1 MNGKIDRLK
10 IIEQAEKY
18 VRAGRLKEA
27 IAEYEKLLEDD
38 PSDVSIN
45 NLVGDLYVRLG
56 QNDKAIKAFEKVADE
71 YEKRSLSSQS
81 LAILKKICRLNP
93 DKPDYFI
100 KMADLYTRQGFLAEA
115 KQEYLRI
122 AEKFLRQKMVEEAIE
137 LYEKVVK
144 LDKDDLNIRIQLA
157 ALYKLNGQQDKAVNE
172 ILKAADLKISLG
184 QIDEAERLLKE
195 SNKLSPD
202 NARTKLRLAQVLR
215 LKGQAEQAQE
225 LARLVLDKIP
235 HDLDAL
241 TFLGNLY
248 FEEGKFA
255 AAKEIFTEVLNFYP
269 LNVNARYKV
278 GRINLAEGNVD
289 RAFEYFEP
297 LIDSYLKKKKE
308 DKAIG
313 LLGLIL
319 TVRNDYIPALE
330 KLVEILRETN
340 DFSRL
345 EKAEERLIEEFK
357 KIGEKGKMLPLYAE
371 LIKLRPA
378 DDQLAREYRELK
390 KELMIKEEEL
400 PPESWALSA
409 EEEEEIQAGLAQAD
423 MYIQEGLIR
432 LARRVIDG
440 LLIRYPNDPLLKQ
453 KLTYI
458 DSLKPS
464 MAKEDLIRKIEKTT
478 AIETQAVRSAKAK
491 EEKDTRRKPEF
502 DLEEQILSEEKISP
516 IDLFTDTGIIP
527 IISSDGREKK
537 FYDLQENIRAE
548 LAMLSAVYMHQKTG
562 VTTQFEKELMTIVND
577 FKKGIKEKIPAEDY
591 QIHLQLGLAFMEQ
604 GLVDEAIEEFN
615 IAAKDKNLILECLT
629 LISHSHRLKGNLEE
643 AESWLN
649 RAIKLV
655 APGTDQY
662 FALMFDL
669 GMIYEQSKEYD
680 KALSIYRD
688 IQSWNPTYQSVSERI
703 NRLQGLAG
711 TSNKTAN

>member
-27 IAEYEKLLEDD
+27 IAEYERLLEDD
-38 PSDVSIN
+38 PADVSIN

-56 QNDKAIKAFEKVADE
+56 QNDRAIKAFEKVADE
-71 YEKRSLSSQS
+71 YEKRSLSSQA

-93 DKPDYFI
+93 EQPDYFI

-122 AEKFLRQKMVEEAIE
+122 AERFLRQKEVEEAIE
-137 LYEKVVK
+137 LYEKITK

-172 ILKAADLKISLG
+172 LLKAADLKISLG
-184 QIDEAERLLKE
+184 QIDEAEKLLKE

-202 NARTKLRLAQVLR
+202 NARTRLRLAQVLR
-215 LKGQAEQAQE
+215 LKGQAGQAQK
-225 LARLVLDKIP
+225 LAREVLSLIP
-235 HDLDAL
+235 HDFEAL

-248 FEEGKFA
+248 YEEAKFE
-255 AAKEIFTEVLNFYP
+255 AAKEIFTEILNFYP
-269 LNVNARYKV
+269 MNVNARYKI
-278 GRINLAEGNVD
+278 GRINLAEGNPD
-289 RAFEYFEP
+289 LAFEYFEP
-297 LIDSYLKKKKE
+297 LIDSYVKKRKE

-319 TVRNDYIPALE
+319 TVRSDHIAGME
-330 KLVEILRETN
+330 KLAQILRESN
-340 DFSRL
+340 DFERL
-345 EKAEERLIEEFK
+345 EKVDERLIEEFK
-357 KIGEKGKMLPLYAE
+357 KTGEKSKMLPYYAE
-371 LIKLRPA
+371 LIKFRPA
-378 DDQLAREYRELK
+378 DDRLAKEYRQLK
-390 KELMIKEEEL
+390 KDLMIKEEEVSA
-400 PPESWALSA
+400 ETWTLSA

-440 LLIRYPNDPLLKQ
+440 LVMRYPNDPLLKQ

-458 DSLKPS
+458 DNLKPS
-464 MAKEDLIRKIEKTT
+464 LTKEDLIRKIEKTT
-478 AIETQAVRSAKAK
+478 VIETQVIRPPKAR
-491 EEKDTRRKPEF
+491 EEKDTRRRAEF
-502 DLEEQILSEEKISP
+502 ELEEQILSEEKISP

-527 IISSDGREKK
+527 IMSSDGREKK

-548 LAMLSAVYMHQKTG
+548 LAMLSAVYLRQKTG
-562 VTTQFEKELMTIVND
+562 ITTQFEKELMTIVSD
-577 FKKGIKEKIPAEDY
+577 FKKSIKEKIPQEDY

-604 GLVDEAIEEFN
+604 DLIDEAIEEFN
-615 IAAKDKNLILECLT
+615 IAAKDKNLTLECLT
-629 LISHSHRLKGNLEE
+629 LISHSHRLKGNAEE

-669 GMIYEQSKEYD
+669 GMIYEQNKEFD

-688 IQSWNPTYQSVSERI
+688 IQSWNPTYQSVGERI
-703 NRLQGLAG
+703 SRLQGLAG
-711 TSNKTAN
+711 TSNTPVN

>member
-27 IAEYEKLLEDD
+27 IAEYERLLEDD
-38 PSDVSIN
+38 PADVSLN

-71 YEKRSLSSQS
+71 YEKRSLSSQA

-122 AEKFLRQKMVEEAIE
+122 AERFLRQKDVEEAIE
-137 LYEKVVK
+137 LYEKITK

-172 ILKAADLKISLG
+172 LLKAADLKISLG
-184 QIDEAERLLKE
+184 QIDEAEKLLKE

-202 NARTKLRLAQVLR
+202 NPRTKLRLAQVLR
-215 LKGQAEQAQE
+215 LKGQAGKAQE
-225 LARLVLDKIP
+225 LAREVLSLIP
-235 HDLDAL
+235 HDLEAL

-248 FEEGKFA
+248 YEEAKFE
-255 AAKEIFTEVLNFYP
+255 AAKEIFTEILNFYP
-269 LNVNARYKV
+269 MNVNARYKI
-278 GRINLAEGNVD
+278 GRINLAEGNPD
-289 RAFEYFEP
+289 LAFEYFEP
-297 LIDSYLKKKKE
+297 LIDSYVKKRKE

-319 TVRNDYIPALE
+319 TVRSDHIPAME
-330 KLVEILRETN
+330 KLAEILRETN
-340 DFSRL
+340 DFERL
-345 EKAEERLIEEFK
+345 EKVDERLIEEFK
-357 KIGEKGKMLPLYAE
+357 KTGEKSKMLPYYAE
-371 LIKLRPA
+371 LIKFRPS
-378 DDQLAREYRELK
+378 DDQLAKDYRELK
-390 KELMIKEEEL
+390 KDLRIKEEEVTAE
-400 PPESWALSA
+400 PGALSA

-440 LLIRYPNDPLLKQ
+440 LVMRYPNDPLLKQ

-458 DSLKPS
+458 DSLKPN
-464 MAKEDLIRKIEKTT
+464 MTKEDLIRKIEKTT
-478 AIETQAVRSAKAK
+478 VIETQVIRPPKAR
-491 EEKDTRRKPEF
+491 EEKDTRRRAEF
-502 DLEEQILSEEKISP
+502 ELEEQILSEEKISP

-527 IISSDGREKK
+527 IMSSDGREKK

-548 LAMLSAVYMHQKTG
+548 LAMLSAIYLRQKTG
-562 VTTQFEKELMTIVND
+562 ITTQFEKELMTIVSD
-577 FKKGIKEKIPAEDY
+577 FKKGIKEKVPQEDY

-604 GLVDEAIEEFN
+604 DLIDEAIEEFN
-615 IAAKDKNLILECLT
+615 IAAKDKNLTLECLT
-629 LISHSHRLKGNLEE
+629 LISHSHRLKGNPEE

-669 GMIYEQSKEYD
+669 GMIYEQNKEFD

-688 IQSWNPTYQSVSERI
+688 IQSWNPTYQSVGERI
-703 NRLQGLAG
+703 SRLQGLAG
-711 TSNKTAN
+711 TSNTPVN

>member
-27 IAEYEKLLEDD
+27 IAEYERLLEDD
-38 PSDVSIN
+38 PADVSLN

-71 YEKRSLSSQS
+71 YEKRSLSSQA

-93 DKPDYFI
+93 DQPDYFI

-122 AEKFLRQKMVEEAIE
+122 AERFLRQKEVEEAIE
-137 LYEKVVK
+137 LYEKITK

-172 ILKAADLKISLG
+172 LLKAADLKINLG
-184 QIDEAERLLKE
+184 QIDEAEKLLKE

-215 LKGQAEQAQE
+215 LKGQAGRAQE
-225 LARLVLDKIP
+225 LAREVLSLIP
-235 HDLDAL
+235 HDFEAL

-248 FEEGKFA
+248 YEEAKFE

-269 LNVNARYKV
+269 MNVNARYKI
-278 GRINLAEGNVD
+278 GRINLAEGNPD
-289 RAFEYFEP
+289 LAFEYFEP
-297 LIDSYLKKKKE
+297 LIDSYVKKRKE

-319 TVRNDYIPALE
+319 TVRSDHIPAME
-330 KLVEILRETN
+330 KLAEILRETN
-340 DFSRL
+340 DFERL
-345 EKAEERLIEEFK
+345 EKVDERLIEEFK
-357 KIGEKGKMLPLYAE
+357 KTGEKSKMLPCYAE
-371 LIKLRPA
+371 LIKFRPA
-378 DDQLAREYRELK
+378 DDQLAKEYRQLK
-390 KELMIKEEEL
+390 KDLMIKEEEV
-400 PPESWALSA
+400 PAETWTLSA

-440 LLIRYPNDPLLKQ
+440 LVMRYPNDPLLKQ

-458 DSLKPS
+458 DNLKPS
-464 MAKEDLIRKIEKTT
+464 LTKEDLIRKIEKTT
-478 AIETQAVRSAKAK
+478 VIETQVIRPPKAR
-491 EEKDTRRKPEF
+491 EEKDTRRRAEF
-502 DLEEQILSEEKISP
+502 ELEEQILSEEKISP

-527 IISSDGREKK
+527 IMSSDGREKK

-548 LAMLSAVYMHQKTG
+548 LAMLSAVYLRQKTG
-562 VTTQFEKELMTIVND
+562 ITTQFEKELMTIVSD
-577 FKKGIKEKIPAEDY
+577 FKKGMREKIPQEDY

-604 GLVDEAIEEFN
+604 DLIDEAIEEFN
-615 IAAKDKNLILECLT
+615 IAAKDKNLTLECLT
-629 LISHSHRLKGNLEE
+629 LISHSHRLKGKAEE

-669 GMIYEQSKEYD
+669 GMIYEQNKEFD

-688 IQSWNPTYQSVSERI
+688 IQSWNPTYQSVGERI
-703 NRLQGLAG
+703 SRLQGLAG
-711 TSNKTAN
+711 TSNTPVN

>member
-27 IAEYEKLLEDD
+27 IAEYERLLEDD
-38 PSDVSIN
+38 LADVSIN

-56 QNDKAIKAFEKVADE
+56 QDDKAIKAFEKVADE
-71 YEKRSLSSQS
+71 YEKRSLSSQA

-93 DKPDYFI
+93 EQPDYFI
-100 KMADLYTRQGFLAEA
+100 RMADLYTRQGFLAEA

-122 AEKFLRQKMVEEAIE
+122 AERFLRQKEVEEAIE
-137 LYEKVVK
+137 LYEKITK

-172 ILKAADLKISLG
+172 LLKAADLKISLG
-184 QIDEAERLLKE
+184 QIDEAEKLLKE

-202 NARTKLRLAQVLR
+202 NARTRLRLAQVLR
-215 LKGQAEQAQE
+215 LKGQAGQAQK
-225 LARLVLDKIP
+225 LAREVLSLIP
-235 HDLDAL
+235 HDFEAL

-248 FEEGKFA
+248 YEEAKFE
-255 AAKEIFTEVLNFYP
+255 AAKEIFTEILNFYP
-269 LNVNARYKV
+269 MNVNARYKI
-278 GRINLAEGNVD
+278 GRINLAEGNPD
-289 RAFEYFEP
+289 LAFEYFEP
-297 LIDSYLKKKKE
+297 LIDSYVKKRKE

-319 TVRNDYIPALE
+319 TVRSDHIATME
-330 KLVEILRETN
+330 KLAQILRESN
-340 DFSRL
+340 DFERL
-345 EKAEERLIEEFK
+345 EKVDERLIEEFK
-357 KIGEKGKMLPLYAE
+357 KTGEKSKMLPYYAE
-371 LIKLRPA
+371 LIKFRPA
-378 DDQLAREYRELK
+378 DDQLAKEYRQLK
-390 KELMIKEEEL
+390 KDLMIKEEEVSA
-400 PPESWALSA
+400 ETWTLSA

-440 LLIRYPNDPLLKQ
+440 LVMRYPNDPLLKQ

-458 DSLKPS
+458 DNLKPS
-464 MAKEDLIRKIEKTT
+464 LAKEDLIRKIEKTT
-478 AIETQAVRSAKAK
+478 VIETQVIRPPKAR
-491 EEKDTRRKPEF
+491 EGKDTRRRAEF
-502 DLEEQILSEEKISP
+502 ELEEQILSEEKISP

-527 IISSDGREKK
+527 IMTSDGREKK

-548 LAMLSAVYMHQKTG
+548 LAMLSAVYLRQKTG
-562 VTTQFEKELMTIVND
+562 ITTQFEKELMTIVSD
-577 FKKGIKEKIPAEDY
+577 FKKSIKEKIPQEDY

-604 GLVDEAIEEFN
+604 DLIDEAIEEFN
-615 IAAKDKNLILECLT
+615 IAAKDKNLTLECLT
-629 LISHSHRLKGNLEE
+629 LISHSHRLKGNAEE

-669 GMIYEQSKEYD
+669 GMIYEQNKEFD
-680 KALSIYRD
+680 KALGIYRD
-688 IQSWNPTYQSVSERI
+688 IQSWNPTYQSVGERI

-711 TSNKTAN
+711 TSNTPVN

>member
-27 IAEYEKLLEDD
+27 IAEYERLLEDD
-38 PSDVSIN
+38 PADVSLN

-71 YEKRSLSSQS
+71 YEKRSLSSQA

-93 DKPDYFI
+93 DQPDYFI

-122 AEKFLRQKMVEEAIE
+122 AERFLRQKEVEEAIE
-137 LYEKVVK
+137 LYEKITK

-172 ILKAADLKISLG
+172 LLKAADLKINLG
-184 QIDEAERLLKE
+184 QIDEAEKLLKE

-215 LKGQAEQAQE
+215 LKGQAGRAQE
-225 LARLVLDKIP
+225 LAREVLSLIP
-235 HDLDAL
+235 HDFEAL

-248 FEEGKFA
+248 YEEAKFE

-269 LNVNARYKV
+269 MNVNARYKI
-278 GRINLAEGNVD
+278 GRINLAEGNPD
-289 RAFEYFEP
+289 LAFEYFEP
-297 LIDSYLKKKKE
+297 LIDSYVKKRKE

-319 TVRNDYIPALE
+319 TVRSDHIPAME
-330 KLVEILRETN
+330 KLAEILRETN
-340 DFSRL
+340 DFERL
-345 EKAEERLIEEFK
+345 EKVDERLIEEFK
-357 KIGEKGKMLPLYAE
+357 KTGEKSKMLPCYAE
-371 LIKLRPA
+371 LIKFRPA
-378 DDQLAREYRELK
+378 DDQLAKEYRQLK
-390 KELMIKEEEL
+390 KDLMIKEEEV
-400 PPESWALSA
+400 PAETWTLSA

-440 LLIRYPNDPLLKQ
+440 LVMRYPNDPLLKQ

-458 DSLKPS
+458 DNLKPS
-464 MAKEDLIRKIEKTT
+464 LTKEDLIRKIEKTT
-478 AIETQAVRSAKAK
+478 VIETQVIRPPKAR
-491 EEKDTRRKPEF
+491 EEKDTRRRAEF
-502 DLEEQILSEEKISP
+502 ELEEQILSEEKISP

-527 IISSDGREKK
+527 IMSSDGREKK

-548 LAMLSAVYMHQKTG
+548 LAMLSAVYLRQKTG
-562 VTTQFEKELMTIVND
+562 ITTQFEKELMTIVSD
-577 FKKGIKEKIPAEDY
+577 FKKGMREKIPQEDY

-604 GLVDEAIEEFN
+604 GLIDEAIEEFN
-615 IAAKDKNLILECLT
+615 IAAKDKNLTLECLT
-629 LISHSHRLKGNLEE
+629 LISHSHRLKGKAEE

-669 GMIYEQSKEYD
+669 GMIYEQNKEFD

-688 IQSWNPTYQSVSERI
+688 IQSWNPTYQSVGERI
-703 NRLQGLAG
+703 SRLQGLAG
-711 TSNKTAN
+711 TSNTPVN

>member
-225 LARLVLDKIP
+225 LARQVLDKIP

-269 LNVNARYKV
+269 LNVNARYKI

-440 LLIRYPNDPLLKQ
+440 LVMRYPNDPLLKQ

-502 DLEEQILSEEKISP
+502 DLEEEILSEEKISP

>member
-27 IAEYEKLLEDD
+27 IAEYERLLEDD
-38 PSDVSIN
+38 PADVSLN

-71 YEKRSLSSQS
+71 YEKRSLSSQA

-93 DKPDYFI
+93 DQPDYFI

-122 AEKFLRQKMVEEAIE
+122 AERFLRQKEVEEAIE
-137 LYEKVVK
+137 LYEKITK

-172 ILKAADLKISLG
+172 LLKAADLKINLG
-184 QIDEAERLLKE
+184 QIDEAEKLLKE

-215 LKGQAEQAQE
+215 LKGQAGRAQE
-225 LARLVLDKIP
+225 LAREVLSLIP
-235 HDLDAL
+235 HDFEAL

-248 FEEGKFA
+248 YEEAKFE

-269 LNVNARYKV
+269 MNVNARYKI
-278 GRINLAEGNVD
+278 GRINLAEGNPD
-289 RAFEYFEP
+289 LAFEYFEP
-297 LIDSYLKKKKE
+297 LIDSYVKKRKE

-319 TVRNDYIPALE
+319 TVRSDHIPAME
-330 KLVEILRETN
+330 KLAEILRETN
-340 DFSRL
+340 DFERL
-345 EKAEERLIEEFK
+345 EKVDERLIEEFK
-357 KIGEKGKMLPLYAE
+357 KTGEKSKMLPCYAE
-371 LIKLRPA
+371 LIKFRPA
-378 DDQLAREYRELK
+378 DDQLAKEYRQLK
-390 KELMIKEEEL
+390 KDLMIKEEEV
-400 PPESWALSA
+400 PAETWTLSA

-440 LLIRYPNDPLLKQ
+440 LVMRYPNDPLLKQ

-458 DSLKPS
+458 DNLKPS
-464 MAKEDLIRKIEKTT
+464 LTKEDLIRKIEKTT
-478 AIETQAVRSAKAK
+478 VIETQVIRPPKAR
-491 EEKDTRRKPEF
+491 EEKDTRRRAEF
-502 DLEEQILSEEKISP
+502 ELEEQILSEEKISP

-527 IISSDGREKK
+527 IMSSDGREKK

-548 LAMLSAVYMHQKTG
+548 LAMLSAVYLRQKTG
-562 VTTQFEKELMTIVND
+562 ITTQFEKELMTIVSD
-577 FKKGIKEKIPAEDY
+577 FKKGMREKIPQEDY

-604 GLVDEAIEEFN
+604 DLIDEAIEEFN
-615 IAAKDKNLILECLT
+615 IAAKDKNLTLECLT
-629 LISHSHRLKGNLEE
+629 LISHSHRLKGKAEE

-669 GMIYEQSKEYD
+669 GMIYEQNKEFD

-688 IQSWNPTYQSVSERI
+688 IQSWNPTYQSVGERI
-703 NRLQGLAG
+703 SRLQSLAG
-711 TSNKTAN
+711 TSNTPVN

>member
-56 QNDKAIKAFEKVADE
+56 QNDKAIKAFEKVATE
-71 YEKRSLSSQS
+71 YEKRSLNSQA

-122 AEKFLRQKMVEEAIE
+122 AERFLRQKDVEEAIE
-137 LYEKVVK
+137 LYEKVAK

-172 ILKAADLKISLG
+172 LLKAADLKISLG
-184 QIDEAERLLKE
+184 QIDEAEKLLKE

-215 LKGQAEQAQE
+215 LKGQAPQAQE
-225 LARLVLDKIP
+225 LTRQVLDKIP

-255 AAKEIFTEVLNFYP
+255 QAKEIFTEVLNFYP
-269 LNVNARYKV
+269 MNVNARYKIA
-278 GRINLAEGNVD
+278 RINLAEGNVD
-289 RAFEYFEP
+289 GAFEYFEP

-330 KLVEILRETN
+330 KLVEILRETS

-345 EKAEERLIEEFK
+345 EKVEERLIEEFK
-357 KIGEKGKMLPLYAE
+357 KIGEKGKMLPYYAE
-371 LIKLRPA
+371 LIKLRPT
-378 DDQLAREYRELK
+378 DEQLAREYRELK

-400 PPESWALSA
+400 PPETWALSA

-423 MYIQEGLIR
+423 IYIQEGLVR

-440 LLIRYPNDPLLKQ
+440 LLLRYPNDPLLKQ
-453 KLTYI
+453 KLSYI

-464 MAKEDLIRKIEKTT
+464 LNKEDLIHKIEKTT
-478 AIETQAVRSAKAK
+478 AIETQVIRPAKAK
-491 EEKDTRRKPEF
+491 EEKESRRKPEF
-502 DLEEQILSEEKISP
+502 ELEEQILSEEKISP

-577 FKKGIKEKIPAEDY
+577 FKKGIREKIPAEDY

-615 IAAKDKNLILECLT
+615 IAAKDKNLTLECLT

-655 APGTDQY
+655 PPGTDQY

-688 IQSWNPTYQSVSERI
+688 IQSWNPAYQSVSERI
-703 NRLQGLAG
+703 NHLQGLVG
-711 TSNKTAN
+711 TSNTPVN

>member
-10 IIEQAEKY
+10 IIEQAERY

-38 PSDVSIN
+38 PADVSIN

-71 YEKRSLSSQS
+71 YEKRSLNSQA

-172 ILKAADLKISLG
+172 LLKAADLKISLG
-184 QIDEAERLLKE
+184 QIDEAEKLLKE

-202 NARTKLRLAQVLR
+202 NARTKLRLAKVLR
-215 LKGQAEQAQE
+215 LKGQAGQAQE
-225 LARLVLDKIP
+225 LARQVLDKIP

-248 FEEGKFA
+248 FEEGKFS

-269 LNVNARYKV
+269 MNVNARYKI
-278 GRINLAEGNVD
+278 GRINLAEGNPNL
-289 RAFEYFEP
+289 AFEYFEP
-297 LIDSYLKKKKE
+297 LIDSYLKKRKE

-319 TVRNDYIPALE
+319 TVRSDHIPAME
-330 KLVEILRETN
+330 KLAEILRETN
-340 DFSRL
+340 DFDRL
-345 EKAEERLIEEFK
+345 EKVDERLIEEFK
-357 KIGEKGKMLPLYAE
+357 KIGEKSKMLPYYAE
-371 LIKLRPA
+371 LIKLRPT
-378 DDQLAREYRELK
+378 DEQLAREYRELK

-400 PPESWALSA
+400 PPETWALSA

-423 MYIQEGLIR
+423 MYIQEGLVR
-432 LARRVIDG
+432 LARRVIEG
-440 LLIRYPNDPLLKQ
+440 LLVKYPNDPLLKQ
-453 KLTYI
+453 KLSYI
-458 DSLKPS
+458 DNLKPS
-464 MAKEDLIRKIEKTT
+464 LNKEDLIRKIEKTT
-478 AIETQAVRSAKAK
+478 AIETQVIYPKAK
-491 EEKDTRRKPEF
+491 EEKDTRKKPEF

-577 FKKGIKEKIPAEDY
+577 FKKGIREKIPAEDY
-591 QIHLQLGLAFMEQ
+591 QIHLQLGLALWSR
-604 GLVDEAIEEFN
+604 G
-615 IAAKDKNLILECLT
+615 
-629 LISHSHRLKGNLEE
+629 
-643 AESWLN
+643 W
-649 RAIKLV
+649 
-655 APGTDQY
+655 
-662 FALMFDL
+662 
-669 GMIYEQSKEYD
+669 
-680 KALSIYRD
+680 
-688 IQSWNPTYQSVSERI
+688 
-703 NRLQGLAG
+703 
-711 TSNKTAN
+711 

>member
-10 IIEQAEKY
+10 IIEQAERY

-38 PSDVSIN
+38 PADVSIN

-71 YEKRSLSSQS
+71 YEKRSLNSQA

-172 ILKAADLKISLG
+172 LLKAADLKISLG
-184 QIDEAERLLKE
+184 QIDEAEKLLKE

-202 NARTKLRLAQVLR
+202 NARTKLRLAKVLR
-215 LKGQAEQAQE
+215 LKGQAGQAQE
-225 LARLVLDKIP
+225 LARQVLDKIP

-248 FEEGKFA
+248 FEEGKFS

-269 LNVNARYKV
+269 MNVNARYKI
-278 GRINLAEGNVD
+278 GRINLAEGNPNL
-289 RAFEYFEP
+289 AFEYFEP
-297 LIDSYLKKKKE
+297 LIDSYLKKRKE

-319 TVRNDYIPALE
+319 TVRSDHIPAME
-330 KLVEILRETN
+330 KLAEILRETN
-340 DFSRL
+340 DFDRL
-345 EKAEERLIEEFK
+345 EKVDERLIEEFK
-357 KIGEKGKMLPLYAE
+357 KIGEKSKMLPYYAE
-371 LIKLRPA
+371 LIKLRPT
-378 DDQLAREYRELK
+378 DEQLAREYRELK

-400 PPESWALSA
+400 PPETWALSA

-423 MYIQEGLIR
+423 MYIQEGLVR
-432 LARRVIDG
+432 LARRVIEG
-440 LLIRYPNDPLLKQ
+440 LLVKYPNDPLLKQ
-453 KLTYI
+453 KLSYI
-458 DSLKPS
+458 DNLKPS
-464 MAKEDLIRKIEKTT
+464 LNKEDLIRKIEKTT
-478 AIETQAVRSAKAK
+478 AIETQVIYPKAK
-491 EEKDTRRKPEF
+491 EEKDTRKKPEF

-577 FKKGIKEKIPAEDY
+577 FKKGIREKIPAEDY

-615 IAAKDKNLILECLT
+615 IAAKDKNLTLECLT
-629 LISHSHRLKGNLEE
+629 LISHSYRLKGNLKE

-669 GMIYEQSKEYD
+669 GMIYEQSKEFD

-688 IQSWNPTYQSVSERI
+688 IQSWNPAYQSVSERI
-703 NRLQGLAG
+703 NRLQGLVG
-711 TSNKTAN
+711 TSNTPVN

>member
-27 IAEYEKLLEDD
+27 IAEYERLLEDD
-38 PSDVSIN
+38 PADVSIN

-56 QNDKAIKAFEKVADE
+56 QNDRAIKAFEKVADE
-71 YEKRSLSSQS
+71 YEKRSLSSQA

-93 DKPDYFI
+93 EQPDYFI

-122 AEKFLRQKMVEEAIE
+122 AERFLRQKEVEEAIE
-137 LYEKVVK
+137 LYEKITK

-172 ILKAADLKISLG
+172 LLKAADLKISLG
-184 QIDEAERLLKE
+184 QIDEAEKLLKE

-202 NARTKLRLAQVLR
+202 NARTRLRLAQVLR
-215 LKGQAEQAQE
+215 LKGQAGQAQK
-225 LARLVLDKIP
+225 LAREVLSLIP
-235 HDLDAL
+235 HDFEAL

-248 FEEGKFA
+248 YEEAKFE
-255 AAKEIFTEVLNFYP
+255 AAKEIFTEILNFYP
-269 LNVNARYKV
+269 MNVNARYKI
-278 GRINLAEGNVD
+278 GRINLAEGNPD
-289 RAFEYFEP
+289 LAFEYFEP
-297 LIDSYLKKKKE
+297 LIDSYVKKRKE

-319 TVRNDYIPALE
+319 TVRSDHIAAME
-330 KLVEILRETN
+330 KLAQILRESN
-340 DFSRL
+340 DFERL
-345 EKAEERLIEEFK
+345 EKVDERLIEEFK
-357 KIGEKGKMLPLYAE
+357 KTGEKSKMLPYYAE
-371 LIKLRPA
+371 LIKFRPA
-378 DDQLAREYRELK
+378 DDRLAKEYRQLK
-390 KELMIKEEEL
+390 KDLMIKEEEVSA
-400 PPESWALSA
+400 ETWTLSA

-440 LLIRYPNDPLLKQ
+440 LVMRYPNDPLLKQ

-458 DSLKPS
+458 DNLKPS
-464 MAKEDLIRKIEKTT
+464 LTKEDLIRKIEKTT
-478 AIETQAVRSAKAK
+478 VIETQVIRPPKAR
-491 EEKDTRRKPEF
+491 EEKDTRRRAEF
-502 DLEEQILSEEKISP
+502 ELEEQILSEEKISP

-527 IISSDGREKK
+527 IMSSDGREKK

-548 LAMLSAVYMHQKTG
+548 LAMLSAVYLRQKTG
-562 VTTQFEKELMTIVND
+562 ITTQFEKELMTIVSD
-577 FKKGIKEKIPAEDY
+577 FKKSIKEKIPQEDY

-604 GLVDEAIEEFN
+604 DLIDEAIEEFN
-615 IAAKDKNLILECLT
+615 IAAKDKNLTLECLT
-629 LISHSHRLKGNLEE
+629 LISHSHRLKGNAEE

-669 GMIYEQSKEYD
+669 GMIYEQNKEFD

-688 IQSWNPTYQSVSERI
+688 IQSWNPTYQSVGERI
-703 NRLQGLAG
+703 NRLQDLAG
-711 TSNKTAN
+711 TSNTPVN

>member
-10 IIEQAEKY
+10 IIEQAERY

-38 PSDVSIN
+38 PADVSIN

-71 YEKRSLSSQS
+71 YEKRSLNSQA

-172 ILKAADLKISLG
+172 LLKAADLKISLG
-184 QIDEAERLLKE
+184 QIDEAEKLLKE

-202 NARTKLRLAQVLR
+202 NARTKLRLAKVLR
-215 LKGQAEQAQE
+215 LKGQAGQAQE
-225 LARLVLDKIP
+225 LARQVLDKIP

-248 FEEGKFA
+248 FEEGKFS

-269 LNVNARYKV
+269 MNVNARYKI
-278 GRINLAEGNVD
+278 GRINLAEGNPNL
-289 RAFEYFEP
+289 AFEYFEP
-297 LIDSYLKKKKE
+297 LIDSYLKKRKE

-319 TVRNDYIPALE
+319 TVRSDHIPAME
-330 KLVEILRETN
+330 KLAEILRETN
-340 DFSRL
+340 DFDRL
-345 EKAEERLIEEFK
+345 EKVDERLIEEFK
-357 KIGEKGKMLPLYAE
+357 KIGEKSKMLPYYAE
-371 LIKLRPA
+371 LIKLRPT
-378 DDQLAREYRELK
+378 DEQLAREYRELK

-400 PPESWALSA
+400 PPETWALSA

-423 MYIQEGLIR
+423 MYIQEGLVR
-432 LARRVIDG
+432 LARRVIEG
-440 LLIRYPNDPLLKQ
+440 LLVKYPNDPLLKQ
-453 KLTYI
+453 KLSYI
-458 DSLKPS
+458 DNLKPS
-464 MAKEDLIRKIEKTT
+464 LNKEDLIRKIEKTT
-478 AIETQAVRSAKAK
+478 AIETQVIYPKAK
-491 EEKDTRRKPEF
+491 EEKDTRKKPEF

-577 FKKGIKEKIPAEDY
+577 FKKGIREKIPAEDY

-615 IAAKDKNLILECLT
+615 IAAKDKNLTLECLT
-629 LISHSHRLKGNLEE
+629 LISHSYRLKGNLKE

-649 RAIKLV
+649 RAIKLG

-669 GMIYEQSKEYD
+669 GMIYEQSKEFD

-688 IQSWNPTYQSVSERI
+688 IQSWNPAYQSVSERI
-703 NRLQGLAG
+703 NRLQGLVG
-711 TSNKTAN
+711 TSNTPVN

>member
-1 MNGKIDRLK
+1 RLK

-184 QIDEAERLLKE
+184 QVDEAEKLLKE

-225 LARLVLDKIP
+225 LARQVLDKIP

-269 LNVNARYKV
+269 LNVNARYKI

-378 DDQLAREYRELK
+378 DERLAREYRELK

-400 PPESWALSA
+400 PPETWTLSA

-440 LLIRYPNDPLLKQ
+440 LVMRYPNDPLLKQ

-478 AIETQAVRSAKAK
+478 AIETQAVRPAKTK

-527 IISSDGREKK
+527 IVSSDGREKK

>member
-27 IAEYEKLLEDD
+27 IAEYERLLEDD
-38 PSDVSIN
+38 LADVSIN

-56 QNDKAIKAFEKVADE
+56 QDDKAIKAFEKVADE
-71 YEKRSLSSQS
+71 YEKRSLSSQA

-93 DKPDYFI
+93 EQPDYFI
-100 KMADLYTRQGFLAEA
+100 RMADLYTRQGFLAEA

-122 AEKFLRQKMVEEAIE
+122 AERFLRQKEVEEAIE
-137 LYEKVVK
+137 LYEKIAK

-172 ILKAADLKISLG
+172 LLKAADLKISLG
-184 QIDEAERLLKE
+184 QIDEAEKLLKE

-202 NARTKLRLAQVLR
+202 NARTRLRLAQVLR
-215 LKGQAEQAQE
+215 LKGQAGQAQK
-225 LARLVLDKIP
+225 LAREVLSLIP
-235 HDLDAL
+235 HDFEAL

-248 FEEGKFA
+248 YEEAKFE
-255 AAKEIFTEVLNFYP
+255 AAKEIFTEILNFYP
-269 LNVNARYKV
+269 MNVNARYKI
-278 GRINLAEGNVD
+278 GRINLAEGNPD
-289 RAFEYFEP
+289 LAFEYFEP
-297 LIDSYLKKKKE
+297 LIDSYVKKRKE

-319 TVRNDYIPALE
+319 TVRSDHIATME
-330 KLVEILRETN
+330 KLAQILRESN
-340 DFSRL
+340 DFERL
-345 EKAEERLIEEFK
+345 EKVDERLIEEFK
-357 KIGEKGKMLPLYAE
+357 KTGEKSKMLPYYAE
-371 LIKLRPA
+371 LIKFRPA
-378 DDQLAREYRELK
+378 DDQLAKEYRQLK
-390 KELMIKEEEL
+390 KDLMIKEEEVSA
-400 PPESWALSA
+400 ETWTLSA

-440 LLIRYPNDPLLKQ
+440 LVMRYPNDPLLKQ

-458 DSLKPS
+458 DNLKPS
-464 MAKEDLIRKIEKTT
+464 LAKEDLIRKIEKTT
-478 AIETQAVRSAKAK
+478 VIETQVIRPPKAR
-491 EEKDTRRKPEF
+491 EEKDTRRRAEF
-502 DLEEQILSEEKISP
+502 ELEEQILSEEKISP

-527 IISSDGREKK
+527 IMTSDGREKK

-548 LAMLSAVYMHQKTG
+548 LAMLSAVYLRQKTG
-562 VTTQFEKELMTIVND
+562 ITTQFEKELMTIVSD
-577 FKKGIKEKIPAEDY
+577 FKKSIKEKIPQEDY

-604 GLVDEAIEEFN
+604 DLIDEAIEEFN
-615 IAAKDKNLILECLT
+615 IAAKDKNLTLECLT
-629 LISHSHRLKGNLEE
+629 LISHSHRLKGNAEE

-669 GMIYEQSKEYD
+669 GMIYEQNKEFD
-680 KALSIYRD
+680 KALGIYRD
-688 IQSWNPTYQSVSERI
+688 IQSWNPTYQSVGERI

-711 TSNKTAN
+711 TSNTPVN

>member
-27 IAEYEKLLEDD
+27 IAEYERLLEDD
-38 PSDVSIN
+38 PADVSIN

-56 QNDKAIKAFEKVADE
+56 QNDRAIKAFEKVADE
-71 YEKRSLSSQS
+71 YEKRSLSSQA

-93 DKPDYFI
+93 EQPDYFI

-122 AEKFLRQKMVEEAIE
+122 AERFLRQKEVEEAIE
-137 LYEKVVK
+137 LYEKITK

-172 ILKAADLKISLG
+172 LLKAADLKISLG
-184 QIDEAERLLKE
+184 QIDEAEKLLKE

-202 NARTKLRLAQVLR
+202 NARTRLRLAQVLR
-215 LKGQAEQAQE
+215 LKGQAGQAQK
-225 LARLVLDKIP
+225 LAREVLSLIP
-235 HDLDAL
+235 HDFEAL

-248 FEEGKFA
+248 YEEAKFE
-255 AAKEIFTEVLNFYP
+255 AAKEIFTEILNFYP
-269 LNVNARYKV
+269 MNVNARYKI
-278 GRINLAEGNVD
+278 GRINLAEGNPD
-289 RAFEYFEP
+289 LAFEYFEP
-297 LIDSYLKKKKE
+297 LIDSYVKKRKE

-319 TVRNDYIPALE
+319 TVRSDHIATME
-330 KLVEILRETN
+330 KLAQILRESN
-340 DFSRL
+340 DFERL
-345 EKAEERLIEEFK
+345 EKVDERLIEEFK
-357 KIGEKGKMLPLYAE
+357 KTGEKSKMLPYYAE
-371 LIKLRPA
+371 LIKFRPA
-378 DDQLAREYRELK
+378 DDRLAKEYRQLK
-390 KELMIKEEEL
+390 KDLMIKEEEVSA
-400 PPESWALSA
+400 ETWTLSA

-440 LLIRYPNDPLLKQ
+440 LVMRYPNDPLLKQ

-458 DSLKPS
+458 DNLKPS
-464 MAKEDLIRKIEKTT
+464 LTKEDLIRKIEKTT
-478 AIETQAVRSAKAK
+478 VIETQVIRPPKAR
-491 EEKDTRRKPEF
+491 EEKDTRRRAEF
-502 DLEEQILSEEKISP
+502 ELEEQILSEEKISP

-527 IISSDGREKK
+527 IMSSDGREKK

-548 LAMLSAVYMHQKTG
+548 LAMLSAVYLRQKTG
-562 VTTQFEKELMTIVND
+562 ITTQFEKELMTIVSD
-577 FKKGIKEKIPAEDY
+577 FKKSIKEKIPQEDY

-604 GLVDEAIEEFN
+604 DLIDEAIEEFN
-615 IAAKDKNLILECLT
+615 IAAKDKNLTLECLT
-629 LISHSHRLKGNLEE
+629 LISHSHRLKGNAEE

-669 GMIYEQSKEYD
+669 GMIYEQNKEFD

-688 IQSWNPTYQSVSERI
+688 IQSWNPTYQSVGERI

-711 TSNKTAN
+711 TSNTPVN

>member
-27 IAEYEKLLEDD
+27 IAEYERLLEDD
-38 PSDVSIN
+38 PADVSIN

-56 QNDKAIKAFEKVADE
+56 QNDRAIKAFEKVADE
-71 YEKRSLSSQS
+71 YEKRSLSSQA

-93 DKPDYFI
+93 EQPDYFI

-122 AEKFLRQKMVEEAIE
+122 AERFLRQKEVEEAIE
-137 LYEKVVK
+137 LYEKITK

-172 ILKAADLKISLG
+172 LLKAADLKISLG
-184 QIDEAERLLKE
+184 QIDEAEKLLKE

-202 NARTKLRLAQVLR
+202 NARTRLRLAQVLR
-215 LKGQAEQAQE
+215 LKGQAGQAQK
-225 LARLVLDKIP
+225 LAREVLSLIP
-235 HDLDAL
+235 HDFEAL

-248 FEEGKFA
+248 YEEAKFE
-255 AAKEIFTEVLNFYP
+255 AAKEIFTEILNFYP
-269 LNVNARYKV
+269 MNVNARYKI
-278 GRINLAEGNVD
+278 GRINLAEGNPD
-289 RAFEYFEP
+289 LAFEYFEP
-297 LIDSYLKKKKE
+297 LIDSYVKKRKE

-319 TVRNDYIPALE
+319 TVRSDHIAAME
-330 KLVEILRETN
+330 KLAQILRESN
-340 DFSRL
+340 DFERL
-345 EKAEERLIEEFK
+345 EKVDERLIEEFK
-357 KIGEKGKMLPLYAE
+357 KTGEKSKMLPYYAE
-371 LIKLRPA
+371 LIKFRPA
-378 DDQLAREYRELK
+378 DDRLAKEYRQLK
-390 KELMIKEEEL
+390 KDLMIKEEEVSA
-400 PPESWALSA
+400 ETWTLSA

-440 LLIRYPNDPLLKQ
+440 LVMRYPNDPLLKQ

-458 DSLKPS
+458 DNLKPS
-464 MAKEDLIRKIEKTT
+464 LTKEDLIRKIEKTT
-478 AIETQAVRSAKAK
+478 VIETQVIRPPKAR
-491 EEKDTRRKPEF
+491 EEKDTRRRAEF
-502 DLEEQILSEEKISP
+502 ELEEQILSEEKISP

-527 IISSDGREKK
+527 IMSSDGREKK

-548 LAMLSAVYMHQKTG
+548 LAMLSAVYLRQKTG
-562 VTTQFEKELMTIVND
+562 ITTQFEKELMTIVSD
-577 FKKGIKEKIPAEDY
+577 FKKSIKEKIPQEDY

-604 GLVDEAIEEFN
+604 DLIDEAIEEFN
-615 IAAKDKNLILECLT
+615 IAAKDKNLTLECLT
-629 LISHSHRLKGNLEE
+629 LISHSHRLKGNAEE

-669 GMIYEQSKEYD
+669 GMIYEQNKEFD

-688 IQSWNPTYQSVSERI
+688 IQSWNPTYQSVGERI

-711 TSNKTAN
+711 TSNTPVN

>member
-71 YEKRSLSSQS
+71 YEKRSLSSQA

-100 KMADLYTRQGFLAEA
+100 KMADLYTRQGFQAEA

-184 QIDEAERLLKE
+184 QVDEAEKLLKE

-225 LARLVLDKIP
+225 LARQVLDKIP

-269 LNVNARYKV
+269 LNVNARYKI

-378 DDQLAREYRELK
+378 DERLAREYRELK

-400 PPESWALSA
+400 PPETWALSA

-423 MYIQEGLIR
+423 IYIQEGLIR

-440 LLIRYPNDPLLKQ
+440 LVMRYPNDPLLKQ

-478 AIETQAVRSAKAK
+478 AIETQAVRPAKTK

-502 DLEEQILSEEKISP
+502 DLEEQVLSEEKISP

-548 LAMLSAVYMHQKTG
+548 LAMLGAVYMHQKTG

>member
-27 IAEYEKLLEDD
+27 IAEYERLLEDD
-38 PSDVSIN
+38 PADVSIN

-56 QNDKAIKAFEKVADE
+56 QNDRAIKAFEKVADE
-71 YEKRSLSSQS
+71 YEKRSLSSQA

-93 DKPDYFI
+93 EQPDYFI

-122 AEKFLRQKMVEEAIE
+122 AERFLRQKEVEEAIE
-137 LYEKVVK
+137 LYEKITK

-172 ILKAADLKISLG
+172 LLKAADLKISLG
-184 QIDEAERLLKE
+184 QIDEAEKLLKE

-202 NARTKLRLAQVLR
+202 NARTRLRLAQVLR
-215 LKGQAEQAQE
+215 LKGQAGQAQK
-225 LARLVLDKIP
+225 LAREVLSLIP
-235 HDLDAL
+235 HDFEAL

-248 FEEGKFA
+248 YEEAKFE
-255 AAKEIFTEVLNFYP
+255 AAKEIFTEILNFYP
-269 LNVNARYKV
+269 MNVNARYKI
-278 GRINLAEGNVD
+278 GRINLAEGNPD
-289 RAFEYFEP
+289 LAFEYFEP
-297 LIDSYLKKKKE
+297 LIDSYVKKRKE

-319 TVRNDYIPALE
+319 TVRSDHIAGME
-330 KLVEILRETN
+330 KLAQILRESN
-340 DFSRL
+340 DFERL
-345 EKAEERLIEEFK
+345 EKVDERLIEEFK
-357 KIGEKGKMLPLYAE
+357 KTGEKSKMLPYYAE
-371 LIKLRPA
+371 LIKFRPA
-378 DDQLAREYRELK
+378 DDRLAKEYRQLK
-390 KELMIKEEEL
+390 KDLMIKEEEVSA
-400 PPESWALSA
+400 ETWTLSA

-440 LLIRYPNDPLLKQ
+440 LVMRYPNDPLLKQ

-458 DSLKPS
+458 DNLKPS
-464 MAKEDLIRKIEKTT
+464 LTKEDLIRKIEKTT
-478 AIETQAVRSAKAK
+478 VIETQVIRPPKAR
-491 EEKDTRRKPEF
+491 EEKDTRRRAEF
-502 DLEEQILSEEKISP
+502 ELEEQILSEEKISP

-527 IISSDGREKK
+527 IMSSDGREKK

-548 LAMLSAVYMHQKTG
+548 LAMLSAVYLRQKTG
-562 VTTQFEKELMTIVND
+562 ITTQFEKELMTIVSD
-577 FKKGIKEKIPAEDY
+577 FKKSIKEKIPQEDY

-604 GLVDEAIEEFN
+604 DLIDEAIEEFN
-615 IAAKDKNLILECLT
+615 IAAKDKNLTLECLT
-629 LISHSHRLKGNLEE
+629 LISHSHRLKGNAEE

-669 GMIYEQSKEYD
+669 GMIYEQNKEFD

-688 IQSWNPTYQSVSERI
+688 IQSWNPTYQSVGERI

-711 TSNKTAN
+711 TSNTPVN

>member
-71 YEKRSLSSQS
+71 YEKRSLNSQA

-137 LYEKVVK
+137 LYEKVAK

-172 ILKAADLKISLG
+172 LLKAADLKISLG
-184 QIDEAERLLKE
+184 QIDEAEKLLKE
-195 SNKLSPD
+195 SNKLAPD

-225 LARLVLDKIP
+225 LARQVLEKMP

-248 FEEGKFA
+248 FEEGKFGP
-255 AAKEIFTEVLNFYP
+255 AKEIFTEVLNFYP
-269 LNVNARYKV
+269 MNVNARYRI

-289 RAFEYFEP
+289 GAFEYFEP

-330 KLVEILRETN
+330 KLVEI
-340 DFSRL
+340 
-345 EKAEERLIEEFK
+345 
-357 KIGEKGKMLPLYAE
+357 
-371 LIKLRPA
+371 
-378 DDQLAREYRELK
+378 
-390 KELMIKEEEL
+390 
-400 PPESWALSA
+400 
-409 EEEEEIQAGLAQAD
+409 
-423 MYIQEGLIR
+423 
-432 LARRVIDG
+432 
-440 LLIRYPNDPLLKQ
+440 
-453 KLTYI
+453 
-458 DSLKPS
+458 
-464 MAKEDLIRKIEKTT
+464 
-478 AIETQAVRSAKAK
+478 
-491 EEKDTRRKPEF
+491 
-502 DLEEQILSEEKISP
+502 
-516 IDLFTDTGIIP
+516 
-527 IISSDGREKK
+527 
-537 FYDLQENIRAE
+537 
-548 LAMLSAVYMHQKTG
+548 
-562 VTTQFEKELMTIVND
+562 
-577 FKKGIKEKIPAEDY
+577 
-591 QIHLQLGLAFMEQ
+591 
-604 GLVDEAIEEFN
+604 
-615 IAAKDKNLILECLT
+615 
-629 LISHSHRLKGNLEE
+629 
-643 AESWLN
+643 
-649 RAIKLV
+649 
-655 APGTDQY
+655 
-662 FALMFDL
+662 
-669 GMIYEQSKEYD
+669 
-680 KALSIYRD
+680 
-688 IQSWNPTYQSVSERI
+688 
-703 NRLQGLAG
+703 
-711 TSNKTAN
+711 